1 LQKSIDPPDKIVV
14 ENIFPRYVRCSFIPR
29 QEKPRAAIH
38 SVADVYYLCS
48 AGLGERFSVPR
59 HLICNCDLLRVERLQ
74 NINYRNL
81 ILAGY
86 TALRNVLAV
95 ELGCRNSEIKFETD
109 AGGKPL
115 ISGNPFF
122 FNVSHSRNGFA
133 FAVTRDAGVG
143 IDLEE
148 MNRKINFE
156 PIIRRFF
163 GCREAAYIERKK
175 QLSASRFFLLWTRKE
190 SLLKLLGTG
199 LSEDL
204 THIEVF
210 SRVNF
215 IDRNSYSGLEK
226 VHVPDNC
233 YIYSARIGESYI
245 SVSLQAPCNIR
256 FHHVERTEFEQG
268 WLKED

>member
-1 LQKSIDPPDKIVV
+1 VV
-14 ENIFPRYVRCSFIPR
+14 ENIFPRYVRCSFIPC
-29 QEKPRAAIH
+29 QEKQRAVIH

-48 AGLGERFSVPR
+48 AGLGEGFSVPR
-59 HLICNCDLLRVERLQ
+59 QLIFDSDLLKVERLQ

-86 TALRNVLAV
+86 TALRDVLSV

-109 AGGKPL
+109 PGGKPL
-115 ISGNPFF
+115 ISGNPIF

-163 GCREAAYIERKK
+163 GCREAAYIERQKK
-175 QLSASRFFLLWTRKE
+175 LSANRFFLLWTRKE
-190 SLLKLLGTG
+190 SLVKLLGTG

-204 THIEVF
+204 THIEVYR
-210 SRVNF
+210 RVNF
-215 IDRNSYSGLEK
+215 IDRNLYPDLEK
-226 VHVPDNC
+226 VTVPDNC
-233 YIYSARIGESYI
+233 FIYSAGIGESYI
-245 SVSLQAPCNIR
+245 SVSLPAPCSIR
-256 FHHVERTEFEQG
+256 FHEVGRKEFEQG
-268 WLKED
+268 RLTAY